1 MFFRGRHVH
10 TIDNKGRLSIPA
22 AFRSELAA
30 RSEKPPV
37 ITNVKNCL
45 ALYPQEDWL
54 EIEETLAGASQLRPE
69 VQAYQRFVISG
80 AVEAPI
86 DGQGRIVIPPHLRE
100 HARLERE
107 VTIAGVGPRIEVWDK
122 ALFDQD
128 LQSTVSHFDEI
139 SSVVAEAGRTGE

>member
-22 AFRSELAA
+22 TFRTELAA

-45 ALYPQEDWL
+45 ALYPYEDWL
-54 EIEETLAGASQLRPE
+54 EIEETLAGASQLRTE

-86 DGQGRIVIPPHLRE
+86 DGQGRILIPPYLRE
-100 HARLERE
+100 HAHFDRE
-107 VTIAGVGPRIEVWDK
+107 LTIAGVGPRIEIWDK
-122 ALFDQD
+122 SLFDED
-128 LQSTVSHFDEI
+128 LQRTYARFDEI
-139 SSVVAEAGRTGE
+139 SSVVAKSDT